1 MIKIGFIVGLIII
14 GVLVAKFLDEK
25 SQKKFLIG
33 AVSTVALAV
42 VLLVI
47 SELMR

>member
-1 MIKIGFIVGLIII
+1 MVKIGFIVGLIII

-25 SQKKFLIG
+25 SQKKFMIG
-33 AVSTVALAV
+33 AVATAALAV

-47 SELMR
+47 SELIR

>member
-14 GVLVAKFLDEK
+14 GALLANFLDEK
-25 SQKKFLIG
+25 SQKKFVIG
-33 AVSTVALAV
+33 AVVAAALAV

-47 SELMR
+47 SELVR